1 MQDTVR
7 LRLPSE
13 DLSVQKLALL
23 VVATLV
29 SATFARA
36 QDTPAGEIYGGYQY
50 TRIDT
55 HAVQD
60 ALNLEHVLDP
70 TFPLVDFGAHQNL
83 NGWNF
88 GVQENMNSWFGAV
101 VDISG
106 SYGTKSLTVLSSSG
120 VTVKTRTRLRSHTF
134 MGGPQLTLRRSSRF
148 QPFGRALLGGAWY
161 SDSTNVLANNVP
173 LFAELKE
180 GDSGFALGGGG
191 GTDISF
197 SPHLGVRVTV
207 DYIRTFFFNDSQG
220 NIRSTFGLIYR
231 FGAR

>member
-1 MQDTVR
+1 MFK
-7 LRLPSE
+7 SIFF
-13 DLSVQKLALL
+13 

-29 SATFARA
+29 FATCMCA
-36 QDTPAGEIYGGYQY
+36 QETETPAGEIYGGYQY

-60 ALNLEHVLDP
+60 FFNLQHVLDP
-70 TFPLVDFGAHQNL
+70 TIPLVNFGSHQTQH
-83 NGWNF
+83 GWNF
-88 GVQENMNSWFGAV
+88 GVQENMNNWFGGV
-101 VDISG
+101 VDVSG
-106 SYGTKSLTVLSSSG
+106 NYGTKSLTILSSGG
-120 VTVKTRTRLRSHTF
+120 VTVKTRTRLRSYTF

-173 LFAELKE
+173 QIAEIRE
-180 GDSGFALGGGG
+180 SDSGFAIGGGG

-197 SPHLGVRVTV
+197 SSHLGMRVTV

-220 NIRSTFGLIYR
+220 NIRSTVGLIYR
-231 FGAR
+231 FGRK